1 MHGAEVE
8 ATTESEYLR
17 KAEAFRDNL
26 KGAPSSP
33 VEGTTDGVVR
43 WRKNGRYI
51 DLAPDGKIVSFVSQ
65 E

>member
-8 ATTESEYLR
+8 ATT
-17 KAEAFRDNL
+17 EAFRDNL